1 MELEPTERHEF
12 ATDPVRRADFLD
24 AARPALDRAYRLAGL
39 LLSNAT
45 EAEDAVQEAL
55 VAAWQGFD
63 GLHDR
68 SRFGPWFDRILV
80 NGCRDRLRRRRIV
93 RFVPIDGEDDRAAGD
108 PFQSLIDRDE
118 LLAGLNE
125 LSPDERVAIVLRFW
139 ADLQLEAIA
148 ERLGWPL
155 GTVKSRLH
163 RAVRRLHEALDRESE
178 GAIR

>member
-1 MELEPTERHEF
+1 MQRDL
-12 ATDPVRRADFLD
+12 A
-24 AARPALDRAYRLAGL
+24 DRARQGDHDAFTALVDGSIGRLYAVACL
-39 LLSNAT
+39 ILRDRDRAH
-45 EAEDAVQEAL
+45 DAVQEAL

-93 RFVPIDGEDDRAAGD
+93 RFVPIDAEDDRASDD
-108 PFQSLIDRDE
+108 PFQSFIDRDE
-118 LLAGLNE
+118 LLAGLHE

-139 ADLQLEAIA
+139 ADLPLEAIGD
-148 ERLGWPL
+148 RLGWPL

-163 RAVRRLHEALDRESE
+163 RAVRRLHQALDRESE
-178 GAIR
+178 GATR